1 MRNDSDGHALMEQAK
16 KKLTPGLFGKLF
28 SSNESRM
35 EEALDL
41 YQAAANVF
49 KMQKQWN
56 DAGIAYEECGN
67 IETKLGSDSAAV
79 HFQDAAHCFNFVD
92 KMRGK
97 KNLEKSIQIYEKKG
111 KFQQAGKIT
120 QNMANEL
127 EVDLEYAEAIKK
139 YKQAAEYYSME
150 NQNTRSLEQ
159 SCLIKVADLMCISDH
174 ADMLKETPKIYEK
187 IGMQYL
193 TVPLMKSSAKD
204 YFFKCVVVY
213 LVHRDEVSAN
223 ICLNKFLSED
233 PTFSETKE
241 ELFLKNAIASVSDPP
256 NPEEFKKA
264 VSIYKTYR
272 DLDKW
277 KLNMFAAILKKLE
290 GDEDDMK

>member
-1 MRNDSDGHALMEQAK
+1 MNNDGNGHALMEQARR
-16 KKLTPGLFGKLF
+16 KLTPGLFGKLF
-28 SSNESRM
+28 SSNESRL

-41 YQAAANVF
+41 YQSAANLF
-49 KMQKQWN
+49 KMHKQWN
-56 DAGIAYEECGN
+56 DAGIAFEECGN
-67 IETKLGSDSAAV
+67 VETQLGSDSAAI
-79 HFQDAAHCFNFVD
+79 HYQDAAHCFSFVD
-92 KMRGK
+92 KTRAK
-97 KNLEKSIQIYEKKG
+97 KNLEQSIKIYVKRG

-127 EVDLEYAEAIKK
+127 EVDLDYTEAITK

-159 SCLIKVADLMCISDH
+159 SCLIKVADLMCISNH
-174 ADMLKETPKIYEK
+174 PDMIKEAPKIYEK

-213 LVHRDEVSAN
+213 LVQKDEVSAN

-233 PTFSETKE
+233 PTFAETKE
-241 ELFLKNAIASVSDPP
+241 DMFLKKAIECISDPP
-256 NPEEFKKA
+256 QPEEFKKA
-264 VSIYKTYR
+264 VTSYKTYR

-277 KLNMFAAILKKLE
+277 KLNMFAAVLKKIE